1 MEQEASGNEAERD
14 ILALFSPMIKNSIRK
29 RHGRELADR
38 AVKNGRCGYRRRV
51 ENAPMEETMKD
62 NKGFWDRWAKR
73 YDLMMSGDGRTY
85 AQIVDLMKRKLNR
98 EMAVLELA
106 CGTGLLSVRLAG
118 SVKLL
123 EATDFSEE
131 MIRQAK
137 AKAHSSRLHFSVQ
150 DATSLPYT
158 PGTFDAVV
166 ISNALHIM
174 PEPEK
179 ALAEIKRVLKP
190 GGILIAPTFTAAG
203 SLSGRM
209 RIRIMELS
217 RFKVFYKWTPQ
228 GYLDFLEENGFEI
241 VRRKTFDGGLKL
253 TYAEAGVKP

>member
-1 MEQEASGNEAERD
+1 
-14 ILALFSPMIKNSIRK
+14 
-29 RHGRELADR
+29 
-38 AVKNGRCGYRRRV
+38 
-51 ENAPMEETMKD
+51 MK
-62 NKGFWDRWAKR
+62 K
-73 YDLMMSGDGRTY
+73 
-85 AQIVDLMKRKLNR
+85 VLNR
-98 EMAVLELA
+98 EMTVLELA
-106 CGTGLLSVRLAG
+106 CGTGLLSVRIAG
-118 SVKLL
+118 SVKLV

-150 DATSLPYT
+150 DATNLPYT

-179 ALAEIKRVLKP
+179 ALAEIRRVLKP

-203 SLSGRM
+203 SLPGRM

-217 RFKVFYKWTPQ
+217 GFKVFHKWTQQ
-228 GYLDFLEENGFEI
+228 GYLDFLKGNGFEI
-241 VRRKTFDGGLKL
+241 TCGKTFSGGLKL
-253 TYAEAGVKP
+253 TYAEARVRQ

>member
-1 MEQEASGNEAERD
+1 M
-14 ILALFSPMIKNSIRK
+14 K
-29 RHGRELADR
+29 
-38 AVKNGRCGYRRRV
+38 
-51 ENAPMEETMKD
+51 END
-62 NKGFWDRWAKR
+62 NKVFWDRWAKR
-73 YDLMMSGDGRTY
+73 YDFAMSGDGRTY
-85 AQIVDLMKRKLNR
+85 AQIVSRMKKVLNKD
-98 EMAVLELA
+98 MAVLELA
-106 CGTGLLSVRLAG
+106 CGTGLLSVRIAG

-150 DATSLPYT
+150 DATNLPYT

-179 ALAEIKRVLKP
+179 ALAEIRRVLKP

-203 SLSGRM
+203 SLPGRM

-217 RFKVFYKWTPQ
+217 GFKVFHKWTQQ
-228 GYLDFLEENGFEI
+228 GYLDFLKGNGFEI
-241 VRRKTFDGGLKL
+241 TCGKTFSGGLKL
-253 TYAEAGVKP
+253 TYAEAKVKT

>member
-1 MEQEASGNEAERD
+1 MGK
-14 ILALFSPMIKNSIRK
+14 I
-29 RHGRELADR
+29 
-38 AVKNGRCGYRRRV
+38 
-51 ENAPMEETMKD
+51 MKD

-85 AQIVDLMKRKLNR
+85 ARIVSRIKKVLDR
-98 EMAVLELA
+98 EMTVLELA

-123 EATDFSEE
+123 EAMDFSEE

-137 AKAHSSRLHFSVQ
+137 AKTHSSRLHFSVQ
-150 DATSLPYT
+150 DATSLPYAEE
-158 PGTFDAVV
+158 TFDAAV

-179 ALAEIKRVLKP
+179 ALAEIRRVLKL

-203 SLSGRM
+203 SISDRM
-209 RIRIMELS
+209 RIRFMELS
-217 RFKVFYKWTPQ
+217 GFKVFHKWTPQ
-228 GYLDFLEENGFEI
+228 EYLDFLKENGFEI
-241 VRRKTFDGGLKL
+241 TSRKIFDGTLKL
-253 TYAEAGVKP
+253 TYAEAVRGQG

>member
-1 MEQEASGNEAERD
+1 MKE
-14 ILALFSPMIKNSIRK
+14 
-29 RHGRELADR
+29 
-38 AVKNGRCGYRRRV
+38 
-51 ENAPMEETMKD
+51 KD
-62 NKGFWDRWAKR
+62 NKGFWNRWAKR
-73 YDLMMSGDGRTY
+73 YDFAMSGDGRTY
-85 AQIVDLMKRKLNR
+85 AQIVSRMKKVLSKD
-98 EMAVLELA
+98 MAVLELA
-106 CGTGLLSVRLAG
+106 CGTGLLSVRIAG

-150 DATSLPYT
+150 DATNLPYT

-179 ALAEIKRVLKP
+179 ALAEIRRVLKP

-209 RIRIMELS
+209 RIRLMELS
-217 RFKVFYKWTPQ
+217 GFKVFHKWTPQ
-228 GYLDFLEENGFEI
+228 GYLDFLKENGFEI
-241 VRRKTFDGGLKL
+241 TCGKTFDGGLKL
-253 TYAEAGVKP
+253 TYAEAKVKP

>member
-1 MEQEASGNEAERD
+1 MKE
-14 ILALFSPMIKNSIRK
+14 
-29 RHGRELADR
+29 
-38 AVKNGRCGYRRRV
+38 
-51 ENAPMEETMKD
+51 KD

-73 YDLMMSGDGRTY
+73 YDFVMSKDSRTY
-85 AQIVDLMKRKLNR
+85 AQIVGRMKRVLDRK
-98 EMAVLELA
+98 MTVLELA

-131 MIRQAK
+131 MVRKAK
-137 AKAHSSRLHFSVQ
+137 AKAHSARLHFSVQ
-150 DATSLPYT
+150 DATSLSYA

-179 ALAEIKRVLKP
+179 ALAEIRRVLKP

-203 SLSGRM
+203 SLSGR
-209 RIRIMELS
+209 IKIWFMELS
-217 RFKVFYKWTPQ
+217 GFKVFHKWTPK
-228 GYLDFLEENGFEI
+228 GYLDFLKANGYEI
-241 VRRKTFDGGLKL
+241 TCEKVLNSGLKL
-253 TYAEAGVKP
+253 TYAEARVHP

>member
-1 MEQEASGNEAERD
+1 MKE
-14 ILALFSPMIKNSIRK
+14 
-29 RHGRELADR
+29 
-38 AVKNGRCGYRRRV
+38 
-51 ENAPMEETMKD
+51 KD

-73 YDLMMSGDGRTY
+73 YDFAMSGDGRTY
-85 AQIVDLMKRKLNR
+85 AQIVSRMKKVLNK
-98 EMAVLELA
+98 EMTVLELA
-106 CGTGLLSVRLAG
+106 CGTGLLSVRIAR

-158 PGTFDAVV
+158 PETFDAVV

-179 ALAEIKRVLKP
+179 ALAEIRRVLKP
-190 GGILIAPTFTAAG
+190 GGLLIAPTFTAAG
-203 SLSGRM
+203 SLCGRM

-217 RFKVFYKWTPQ
+217 GFKVFHKWTPQ
-228 GYLDFLEENGFEI
+228 GYLDFLKANGFEI
-241 VRRKTFDGGLKL
+241 TCRKTFDGGLKL

>member
-1 MEQEASGNEAERD
+1 MHSRRPAGCGAED
-14 ILALFSPMIKNSIRK
+14 SMK
-29 RHGRELADR
+29 G
-38 AVKNGRCGYRRRV
+38 
-51 ENAPMEETMKD
+51 KD

-85 AQIVDLMKRKLNR
+85 GQIVDLMKGRLNR

-106 CGTGLLSVRLAG
+106 CGTGLLSVKLAG
-118 SVKLL
+118 SVKLW

-150 DATSLPYT
+150 DATDIPYAAE
-158 PGTFDAVV
+158 TFDAVV

-179 ALAEIKRVLKP
+179 ALAQIRRVLKP

-203 SLSGRM
+203 TLSGRM

-217 RFKVFYKWTPQ
+217 GFQVFHKWTPKE
-228 GYLDFLEENGFEI
+228 YLDFLKENGFE
-241 VRRKTFDGGLKL
+241 VTRGKTFGGGLKL
-253 TYAEAGVKP
+253 TYVEAGRR

>member
-1 MEQEASGNEAERD
+1 MKG
-14 ILALFSPMIKNSIRK
+14 
-29 RHGRELADR
+29 
-38 AVKNGRCGYRRRV
+38 
-51 ENAPMEETMKD
+51 KD

-85 AQIVDLMKRKLNR
+85 AQIVDLMKGRLNR

-106 CGTGLLSVRLAG
+106 CGTGLLSVKLAG
-118 SVKLL
+118 SVKLW

-150 DATSLPYT
+150 DATDLPYAAE
-158 PGTFDAVV
+158 TFDAVV

-179 ALAEIKRVLKP
+179 ALAQIRRVLKP

-203 SLSGRM
+203 TLSGRM

-217 RFKVFYKWTPQ
+217 GFQVFHKWTPKE
-228 GYLDFLEENGFEI
+228 YLDFLKENGFE
-241 VRRKTFDGGLKL
+241 VTRGKTFGGGLKL
-253 TYAEAGVKP
+253 TYVEAGRR

>member
-1 MEQEASGNEAERD
+1 MKE
-14 ILALFSPMIKNSIRK
+14 
-29 RHGRELADR
+29 
-38 AVKNGRCGYRRRV
+38 
-51 ENAPMEETMKD
+51 KD

-73 YDLMMSGDGRTY
+73 YDFAMSGDGRTY
-85 AQIVDLMKRKLNR
+85 AQIVSRMKKVLNK
-98 EMAVLELA
+98 EMTVLELA
-106 CGTGLLSVRLAG
+106 CGTGLLSVRIAR

-158 PGTFDAVV
+158 PETFDAVV

-179 ALAEIKRVLKP
+179 ALAEIRRVLKP
-190 GGILIAPTFTAAG
+190 GGLLIAPTFTAAS
-203 SLSGRM
+203 SLCGRM

-217 RFKVFYKWTPQ
+217 GFKVFHKWTPQ
-228 GYLDFLEENGFEI
+228 GYLDFLKANGFEI
-241 VRRKTFDGGLKL
+241 TCRKTFDGGLKL